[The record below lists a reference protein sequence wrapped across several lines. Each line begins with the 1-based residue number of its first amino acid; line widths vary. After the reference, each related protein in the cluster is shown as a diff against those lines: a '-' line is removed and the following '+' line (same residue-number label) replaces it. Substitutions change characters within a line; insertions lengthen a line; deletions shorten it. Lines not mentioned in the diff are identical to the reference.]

1 MFVRPGEIWPPATIA
16 EWITEKSDDGENH
29 WWKVYFTW
37 YEIEQNLQQT
47 INCNRKEKKNTLVCT
62 NSLFC
67 KLSRKLSH
75 SILLVY
81 CISPSKG
88 PFTVTN
94 LSVTSDQRPV
104 TSDHW
109 PATSYQWPTSILD
122 SPAFKSLINNLPRYK
137 IFHMWSAFA
146 KNRRIAWK
154 IWSMEDDFAILPTG
168 FGKSW
173 IFQLVAPYDDDLSS
187 SRHDER
193 PS

>member
-1 MFVRPGEIWPPATIA
+1 MTTRYHCWMNNWK
-16 EWITEKSDDGENH
+16 EWRWRESLMKSLLHLVWNRA
-29 WWKVYFTW
+29 KFTAN
-37 YEIEQNLQQT
+37 YKLQP
-47 INCNRKEKKNTLVCT
+47 KGKKNTLVCT